1 MLYLSTRNKT
11 DSFTAHRVLHSEHA
25 PDGGMFLP
33 MQIPVFDDFLLSDYE
48 HMSFNEAIA
57 SILNLFFGT
66 KLSAWDVDF
75 AVGRQAV
82 ELVSCGYKAF
92 LAESWHNPAGAH
104 ADFVNR
110 LFCLV
115 TGEKNIKQAPNA
127 WFCTAVDI
135 AILFGVYGKYCRQ
148 EIYTFDIAVDAS
160 DLLLL
165 FAVRYAQKMG
175 LTVGNI
181 SLGTSG
187 EDCLWELFSLGEYQ
201 PNEKHIP
208 PGLECLLWL
217 EFGYGEV
224 NRVLDCISRKATYRI
239 KQLELEGF
247 RQGIFSTVVSNKR
260 IQRIID
266 NTLLNGN
273 FLMDK
278 VTAGAFGAL
287 QDYRA
292 KTGESKNTLLFARS
306 GRTL

>member
-11 DSFTAHRVLHSEHA
+11 DSFTAHRVLHSECA

-33 MQIPVFDDFLLSDYE
+33 MQIPALDDFALSNYE
-48 HMSFNEAIA
+48 HMSFSEITA
-57 SILNLFFGT
+57 SIMNLFFGS

-75 AVGRQAV
+75 TVGRQAV
-82 ELVSCGYKAF
+82 ELVSCGYKAS

-110 LFCLV
+110 LFRLV
-115 TGEKNIKQAPNA
+115 IGEKKTSIIPNA

-135 AILFGVYGKYCRQ
+135 ALLFGIYGRFCRQ
-148 EIYTFDIAVDAS
+148 EIYTFDVAVDAG

-175 LTVGNI
+175 LPVRTVV
-181 SLGTSG
+181 LGTSG
-187 EDCLWELFSLGEYQ
+187 EDGLWELFSLGEYQ
-201 PNEKHIP
+201 SNEQHVL

-217 EFGYGEV
+217 KFGYDEV
-224 NRVLDCISRKATYRI
+224 NRVLDCTTRKAVYRI
-239 KQLELEGF
+239 KQLELEAF
-247 RQGIFSTVVSNKR
+247 RQGIFPTVVGDKR

-266 NTLLNGN
+266 NTLLNGS

-278 VTAGAFGAL
+278 ATAGAFGAL

-292 KTGESKNTLLFARS
+292 KTGECKNTLLFARS